1 MPPVPRRRPR
11 EDNPWGPGR
20 SVRPWGPSP
29 VSIPV
34 PQRIIIDLI
43 DTFNAK
49 LDSLDVASN
58 ALLDQTTEW
67 SVEARKQDRK
77 EGYPEK
83 DSPQHRERIAFANE
97 VVVREMNQMSRY
109 YEQLMNDLYAIET
122 RHLYLTIQT
131 GPYIQIFNHNN
142 QLVRTNINQ
151 RLKSIGAW
159 LRQTQFKGLTDPWQ
173 IPDNVDFNFNSSI
186 LLPGP
191 TDD

>member
-77 EGYPEK
+77 EGSPEK
-83 DSPQHRERIAFANE
+83 DSFPTAPRKNRLCKRSCCERNE
-97 VVVREMNQMSRY
+97 PNVT
-109 YEQLMNDLYAIET
+109 LL
-122 RHLYLTIQT
+122 
-131 GPYIQIFNHNN
+131 
-142 QLVRTNINQ
+142 RT
-151 RLKSIGAW
+151 
-159 LRQTQFKGLTDPWQ
+159 TDE
-173 IPDNVDFNFNSSI
+173 
-186 LLPGP
+186 
-191 TDD
+191 